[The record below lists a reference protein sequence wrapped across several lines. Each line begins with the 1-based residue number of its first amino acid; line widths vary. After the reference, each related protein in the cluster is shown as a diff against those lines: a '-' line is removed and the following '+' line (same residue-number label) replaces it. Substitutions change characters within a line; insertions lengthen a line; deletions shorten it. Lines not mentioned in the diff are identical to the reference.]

1 MVRNHFIVAVLCFT
15 GFASPLVAQ
24 DDKNHLILAVDEHG
38 RLDDKKSWNEI
49 TKVLTRRKP
58 ANVFLVTHGWRNS
71 KERADET
78 FSYFGK
84 SLPELEGKDGPT
96 AVIGIRWPSLLGEDD
111 TLLDLAFTRVAKTIA
126 NVIAKSKN
134 IDERKEKLKTFLK
147 KKTTRI
153 LVSELLKFQFPDDE
167 HLDLMIEHFDEP
179 ENVEKL
185 LTMFT
190 YWQMKKRAGIVGSTD
205 LPNCLTELQEALPQ
219 TRVHMV
225 GHSFGC
231 KVVLSALASEVRAK
245 HKVDSVTLLQGAV
258 SSLCFAPKID
268 ELKNCPGAYAHI
280 PDRVKGCIAVTFTK
294 NDKALSRFYLAASQS
309 GGHVGEL
316 PDRNHKLSPGLY
328 GALGAKGIRRV
339 DGLKPIEMGKMGTV
353 FQLRPGLNS
362 LDADK
367 IIMSHGDIRTDAVTW
382 LIWSAARA
390 RP

>member
-1 MVRNHFIVAVLCFT
+1 MVRNQFVVAVFCLI
-15 GFASPLVAQ
+15 GFAGPLVAQ
-24 DDKNHLILAVDEHG
+24 DDKNHLILAFDEHG
-38 RLDDKKSWNEI
+38 KLDDAKAWIEIKKDLI
-49 TKVLTRRKP
+49 RRKP
-58 ANVFLVTHGWRNS
+58 ANVFLIAHGWRNS
-71 KERADET
+71 MERADET
-78 FSYFGK
+78 FTYFGK
-84 SLPELEGKDGPT
+84 SLPALEGKDGPT

-153 LVSELLKFQFPDDE
+153 LVNELLKFQLPDDE

-190 YWQMKKRAGIVGSTD
+190 YWQMKKRAGIVGSTGF
-205 LPNCLTELQEALPQ
+205 PSCLTELQDALPHS
-219 TRVHMV
+219 RLHLV

-231 KVVLSALASEVRAK
+231 KVVLSGLASEVRAK

-258 SSLCFAPKID
+258 STLCFAPKID
-268 ELKNCPGAYAHI
+268 ELKGLPGAYAKI

-294 NDKALSRFYLAASQS
+294 NDKALGKFYLAASQS

-328 GALGAKGIRRV
+328 GALGAKGIGRV
-339 DGLKPIEMGKMGTV
+339 DGLKPIEMGKMGAV
-353 FQLRPGLNS
+353 YQLRPGLNS

-367 IIMSHGDIRTDAVTW
+367 IIKNHGDIRTDAVTW
-382 LIWSAARA
+382 LIWSVARA
-390 RP
+390 QP